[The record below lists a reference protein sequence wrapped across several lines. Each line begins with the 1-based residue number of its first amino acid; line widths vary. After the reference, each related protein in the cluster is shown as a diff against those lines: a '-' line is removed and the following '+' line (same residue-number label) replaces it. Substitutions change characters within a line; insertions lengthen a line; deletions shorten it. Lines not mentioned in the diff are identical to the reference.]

1 MNKISSVF
9 KVFIISDLRMY
20 PREIFSNTGEN
31 FMHKDFHLRKFI
43 INNNKC
49 TEMCEDNGM
58 GNLK

>member
-1 MNKISSVF
+1 
-9 KVFIISDLRMY
+9 MY